1 MGKIEQTIEGFSQV
15 GKRALQRGQRLWR
28 MATSPLRSLPDI
40 VIVGAMKAGTTSL
53 YHYLCQHPNV
63 SGAWSKEVHYFDE
76 NYGRNPLWYRSNFD
90 LQGRGISIEATPRY
104 LFDEETLWRMSVLLP
119 DAIVIALLREPV
131 SRAYS
136 HYKHVRR
143 GMGKWGTDH
152 RSFQE
157 AARADIEQAEEKG
170 ALGTNRYEDVYHSYI
185 RRGIY
190 KPQIERFK
198 RVYGENLVVVKSE
211 DMFNDAKRVVNK
223 IFDRAG
229 LKGIDL
235 RKERVHKEG
244 SYDKKIEIKDDLETF
259 FSPYNEE
266 LYDLLETEKWWR
278 Y

>member
-1 MGKIEQTIEGFSQV
+1 MLAEIAIWCLDLYCQASVPFRFLDPLCFCHV
-15 GKRALQRGQRLWR
+15 QR
-28 MATSPLRSLPDI
+28 
-40 VIVGAMKAGTTSL
+40 
-53 YHYLCQHPNV
+53 
-63 SGAWSKEVHYFDE
+63 
-76 NYGRNPLWYRSNFD
+76 
-90 LQGRGISIEATPRY
+90 
-104 LFDEETLWRMSVLLP
+104 
-119 DAIVIALLREPV
+119 
-131 SRAYS
+131 
-136 HYKHVRR
+136 
-143 GMGKWGTDH
+143 
-152 RSFQE
+152 
-157 AARADIEQAEEKG
+157 
-170 ALGTNRYEDVYHSYI
+170 YHSYI

-235 RKERVHKEG
+235 RKEKVHKEG